1 MEKEYANGEEAQI
14 WISVPKKHNQAIL
27 CAVAA
32 GAILL
37 LGILLIGGYRLC
49 LTVGIWMVLL
59 AILINFMMQK
69 TITIA
74 NSIFYFDR
82 GEMYMISLHKEDKEL
97 RAYLYGQMEEP
108 PSLLEKPGALL
119 LELADKSV
127 IWHMGKIPSITELKS
142 RPNNKRYKV
151 LFSFDL
157 AGYAYDSIM
166 EIVIQQKN
174 FERFE
179 SLIHAL
185 ST

>member
-1 MEKEYANGEEAQI
+1 
-14 WISVPKKHNQAIL
+14 
-27 CAVAA
+27 
-32 GAILL
+32 
-37 LGILLIGGYRLC
+37 
-49 LTVGIWMVLL
+49 
-59 AILINFMMQK
+59 
-69 TITIA
+69 
-74 NSIFYFDR
+74 
-82 GEMYMISLHKEDKEL
+82 MISLHKEDKEL